1 MIFPCLTVDHLL
13 LSQRPEAQGA
23 WWFSRA
29 SNPLRVAER
38 RPGWVRFPHASANK
52 YKVNRKEGFLEASL
66 QIRAGH
72 STCRERAIVYR
83 SGYKAADGIS
93 SRSEP
98 NRRVESK
105 SVEGVC
111 VTGRVL
117 HGVAARNACAA
128 YPANRVTGWTARL

>member
-1 MIFPCLTVDHLL
+1 MENNFSLPHSWPPCYFHNGG
-13 LSQRPEAQGA
+13 EAQGA

-52 YKVNRKEGFLEASL
+52 HKINRKEGSLESFL

-72 STCRERAIVYR
+72 STCWVRAIVCR
-83 SGYKAADGIS
+83 SGYKATNGVS
-93 SRSEP
+93 GRSEP
-98 NRRVESK
+98 NLRVESK

-111 VTGRVL
+111 VTRRVL
-117 HGVAARNACAA
+117 FGVAARNACAA
-128 YPANRVTGWTARL
+128 YPAN